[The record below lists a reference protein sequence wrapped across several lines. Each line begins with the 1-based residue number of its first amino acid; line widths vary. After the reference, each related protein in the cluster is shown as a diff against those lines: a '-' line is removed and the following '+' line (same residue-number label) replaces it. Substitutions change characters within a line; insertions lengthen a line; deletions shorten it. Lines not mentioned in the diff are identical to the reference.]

1 MSHSF
6 NKKYFNIILSIT
18 RWITKVGVV
27 ALFILMGL
35 LLLAAGVVMFLPIEL
50 FDFNLGDLAN
60 INIQYL
66 NAFISVNP
74 DLFSGI
80 VNVKWLIVSGGL
92 IGLLNLGFLQ
102 YIFIML
108 KKVIIDVSD
117 DKPFSTENI
126 VRINKIGYSFVIVA
140 IIFPI
145 FNGLLMTEFFNLLS
159 LNNMGANYMF
169 NFQQLFI
176 GFLIIVLANVFDYGS
191 YLQEDH
197 DMTV

>member
-27 ALFILMGL
+27 AFFIFMGL

-50 FDFNLGDLAN
+50 FDFDLAN
-60 INIQYL
+60 LANLDFQYL

-80 VNVKWLIVSGGL
+80 VNVKWLVVSGGL
-92 IGLLNLGFLQ
+92 IALLNLGGLQ
-102 YIFIML
+102 FIFITL
-108 KKVIIDVSD
+108 RNVIRDVSD
-117 DKPFSTENI
+117 GKPFSTKNI
-126 VRINKIGYSFVIVA
+126 VRINRIGYAFVIVA

-145 FNGLLMTEFFNLLS
+145 FNGLIMTEFLDVLS
-159 LNNMGANYMF
+159 LNISGSNYMV

-176 GFLIIVLANVFDYGS
+176 GFLIIVLANIFDYGS